1 MKKIILFISAGLFC
15 IQGIAQSSVSETAK
29 VTSVS
34 EASRQQNAGAT
45 LINGKPYAQYKA
57 EQDALKLQQQP
68 VQRIKQPQ
76 EVSIAPGNI
85 PARKQPVE
93 ENTLKGNETNLE
105 AKVIDQP
112 KTTEPAV
119 VSKTT
124 QVQLTEEQKAAQ
136 LEMIRSTS
144 VRGVTE
150 PEPAK
155 TQPAG
160 TNPVRTPAELEKLK
174 ADNEAA
180 EKKSVKPAV
189 ENKGATTSPVQL
201 SVGKTKTD

>member
-1 MKKIILFISAGLFC
+1 MKKIISFIAAGFFC

-57 EQDALKLQQQP
+57 EQDALRLQQQP

-76 EVSIAPGNI
+76 EVSITPGNI
-85 PARKQPVE
+85 PPRQQPVQG
-93 ENTLKGNETNLE
+93 NTLKGNEINLE
-105 AKVIDQP
+105 AKVSTQP
-112 KTTEPAV
+112 KTTEPAKV
-119 VSKTT
+119 TT
-124 QVQLTEEQKAAQ
+124 TRPAEVKHVAP
-136 LEMIRSTS
+136 
-144 VRGVTE
+144 VTVDE
-150 PEPAK
+150 HNTVTAPAK
-155 TQPAG
+155 IQPAG
-160 TNPVRTPAELEKLK
+160 VTPVRTTAELEKLK
-174 ADNEAA
+174 TDNEAA

-189 ENKGATTSPVQL
+189 ENKGATNSPLQL